1 MSVAAGATTIYTSG
15 GTTYTRKGGNGT
27 ITIGNISSGSFI
39 NDES

>member
-27 ITIGNISSGSFI
+27 ITIGNISSGTFVK
-39 NDES
+39 EQ